1 MTSNIGARDVQD
13 FGAGIGFETKS
24 RTDNINENLNST
36 IDKALQR
43 TFNPEFINRLD
54 DIIIFNSLTKDDLY
68 KIIDINLQKLYLKAN
83 EIGYS
88 IKLTDKAKDFLIE
101 KGYNPKYGAR
111 PLERAI
117 QKYLEDVIA
126 EEILS
131 GELKKG
137 DIIIANY
144 DSKSKSIKVKK
155 SDSKKKN
162 SNKKVK

>member
-1 MTSNIGARDVQD
+1 MIMTSNIGARDVQD

-24 RTDNINENLNST
+24 RADNINENLKST

-54 DIIIFNSLTKDDLY
+54 DIIVFNSLTRDNLY
-68 KIIDINLQKLYLKAN
+68 KIIDINLEKLYKKAN
-83 EIGYS
+83 EIGYT
-88 IKLTDKAKDFLIE
+88 IKLSKECKDFLIK

-117 QKYLEDVIA
+117 QKYLEDVLA

-131 GELKKG
+131 GNLKKG
-137 DIIIANY
+137 DIISADF
-144 DSKSKSIKVKK
+144 DSKKEEIKIKK
-155 SDSKKKN
+155 LDSKKKI
-162 SNKKVK
+162 K

>member
-1 MTSNIGARDVQD
+1 MSCCCECD

-24 RTDNINENLNST
+24 RADNINENLNST

-54 DIIIFNSLTKDDLY
+54 DIIIFNSLTKENLY
-68 KIIDINLQKLYLKAN
+68 KIIDINLKKLYLKAN
-83 EIGYS
+83 EIGYEITLS
-88 IKLTDKAKDFLIE
+88 DKAKDFLID

-117 QKYLEDVIA
+117 QKYLEDILA

-137 DIIIANY
+137 DQVYADY
-144 DSKSKSIKVKK
+144 DSVKK
-155 SDSKKKN
+155 SITIKKINSKKN
-162 SNKKVK
+162 SIKK